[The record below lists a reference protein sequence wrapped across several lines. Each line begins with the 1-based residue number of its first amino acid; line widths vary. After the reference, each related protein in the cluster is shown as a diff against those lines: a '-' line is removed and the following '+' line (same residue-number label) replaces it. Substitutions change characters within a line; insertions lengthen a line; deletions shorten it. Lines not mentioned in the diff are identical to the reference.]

1 MTQVT
6 LPNSVTDVG
15 DYCFSAC
22 LKLKDVQLSE
32 SMTTISF
39 YLFKDC
45 RSLTQITLP
54 ERINLVRPD
63 AFVNCI
69 ALKLIKSKALYPPTV
84 NNEYGNASKLIYS
97 GKLIVPVGSKD
108 SYSKDSSWGHCNP
121 IVEED

>member
-15 DYCFSAC
+15 NGCFSGC

-32 SMTTISF
+32 SMTAIRF
-39 YLFKDC
+39 DLFKDC

-54 ERINLVRPD
+54 ERISEVRPD

-69 ALKLIKSKALYPPTV
+69 ALKSIKSKALYPPTV

-108 SYSKDSSWGHCNP
+108 SYAKSSGWGHCNP